1 MIEFAI
7 DTTPASHTYI
17 NNELERLTKR
27 SNRLKWTM
35 IVVIIFVILVASGFG
50 FAFAIAFDDVSYNS
64 VFASI
69 LVGSISL
76 IYYIPTISNA
86 RKRVT
91 LSINLLAPIDKSDA
105 PELIRFAEKYDE
117 IKSYLKAVAALE
129 RLPVKNE
136 YAMLSEFAYS
146 YADIKLEEKKQAE
159 AARAFELI
167 RSGAF

>member
-91 LSINLLAPIDKSDA
+91 L
-105 PELIRFAEKYDE
+105 
-117 IKSYLKAVAALE
+117 
-129 RLPVKNE
+129 
-136 YAMLSEFAYS
+136 
-146 YADIKLEEKKQAE
+146 
-159 AARAFELI
+159 
-167 RSGAF
+167 